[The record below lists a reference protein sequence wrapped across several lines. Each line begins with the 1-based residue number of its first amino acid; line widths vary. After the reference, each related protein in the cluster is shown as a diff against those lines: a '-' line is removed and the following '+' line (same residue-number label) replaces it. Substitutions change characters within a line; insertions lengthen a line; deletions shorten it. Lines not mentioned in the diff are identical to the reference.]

1 LLPELVGCPILVDQ
15 PANQIVFDA
24 AWLDRKAMLGNRATH
39 AAVLAICDDLL
50 HDLMQR
56 GGVAGKVRQVLL
68 QDIANRPSFETVAK
82 HLGTTTRTLRRQLQS
97 QNTSF
102 REPFHKLRASLAVKY
117 LRDTDM
123 KSEDIA
129 LALGFSDA
137 ANFRHAFRRWTNE
150 SPSEFKQF
158 STGYKAHR

>member
-1 LLPELVGCPILVDQ
+1 MYINATWRGRGLAQ
-15 PANQIVFDA
+15 
-24 AWLDRKAMLGNRATH
+24 RMLGTAEETARA
-39 AAVLAICDDLL
+39 
-50 HDLMQR
+50 
-56 GGVAGKVRQVLL
+56 
-68 QDIANRPSFETVAK
+68 
-82 HLGTTTRTLRRQLQS
+82 LGS

-102 REPFHKLRASLAVKY
+102 RELFDELRASLAVKY